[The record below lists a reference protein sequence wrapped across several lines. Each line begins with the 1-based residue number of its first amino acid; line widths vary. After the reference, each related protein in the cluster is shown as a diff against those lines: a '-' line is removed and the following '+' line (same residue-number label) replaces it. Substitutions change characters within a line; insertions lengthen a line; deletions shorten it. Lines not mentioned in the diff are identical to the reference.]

1 MITNLVTLCYD
12 TAGEMRVIINVLPD
26 DIEGGLDIPL
36 AQDVEE
42 TRSVTRMRTVI
53 ESHRDVRLA
62 PKST

>member
-1 MITNLVTLCYD
+1 
-12 TAGEMRVIINVLPD
+12 RVIINVLPD